1 MNAIINVQDFVQIK
15 NSQTVTTSEFIAQ
28 AFKKRHDHV
37 LRDIDNLLANI
48 DPAFAAQNFRET
60 EISTQN
66 NLGFTVKN
74 RAYELTKD
82 GFMLLVMGFTGKA
95 ALAIKI
101 AYIQAFN
108 QMAQMLSGSLKTK
121 TALPNGLTL
130 EQQDVVKAMHREILE
145 QTPPEMRKALAIKLW
160 ASIKQ
165 KFGCTYKAVS
175 PDCFNEVISLMGR
188 IAVENGI
195 ETLYGELLEKQPAP
209 QGVVLTERQMG
220 HFAAGAYMLDLATRR
235 LADLSEPLKMLGARD
250 KGVSAWTIR
259 DEAEIWIKNCRSAL
273 EAVLPQMGDNFYRG
287 SVQES
292 LRMMDALA
300 AR

>member
-28 AFKKRHDHV
+28 AFKKQHKNV
-37 LRDIDNLLANI
+37 MQSIDALLADL
-48 DPAFAAQNFRET
+48 DPTFAAQNFRET
-60 EISTQN
+60 ETLRDNPLTGGKTKS
-66 NLGFTVKN
+66 

-108 QMAQMLSGSLKTK
+108 KMAEMLSGSLKTK
-121 TALPNGLTL
+121 TALPNGLSL
-130 EQQDVVKAMHREILE
+130 EQPDVVKAMHREILE

-188 IAVENGI
+188 IAVENGV
-195 ETLYGELLEKQPAP
+195 ETLHGEVLDKQPEK
-209 QGVVLTERQMG
+209 TEITFSQSELRE
-220 HFAAGAYMLDLATRR
+220 LATV
-235 LADLSEPLKMLGARD
+235 AYYC
-250 KGVSAWTIR
+250 AWS
-259 DEAEIWIKNCRSAL
+259 NNL
-273 EAVLPQMGDNFYRG
+273 
-287 SVQES
+287 
-292 LRMMDALA
+292 LRELA
-300 AR
+300 APLSDLGYAKASTLRTLPNESHFFLRNVHKALMREMPKIASGFERADMQHSLSRCELFI

>member
-37 LRDIDNLLANI
+37 LRNIDELLADL

-60 EISTQN
+60 ETLRDNPLTGGKTKS
-66 NLGFTVKN
+66 

-108 QMAQMLSGSLKTK
+108 KMAEMLSGSLKTK

-188 IAVENGI
+188 IAVENGV
-195 ETLYGELLEKQPAP
+195 ETLHGEVLDKQPENAEYPTFKEYELHDMATVTYYCARAMQMLRDVAAP
-209 QGVVLTERQMG
+209 L
-220 HFAAGAYMLDLATRR
+220 
-235 LADLSEPLKMLGARD
+235 
-250 KGVSAWTIR
+250 
-259 DEAEIWIKNCRSAL
+259 SAL
-273 EAVLPQMGDNFYRG
+273 GYEHASTMRTLPT
-287 SVQES
+287 ES
-292 LRMMDALA
+292 RNLLRRTHKALLREMPKVA
-300 AR
+300 SGFERADMQHSLNRCEMFI

>member
-1 MNAIINVQDFVQIK
+1 MNAIINVQDFVQVK
-15 NSQTVTTSEFIAQ
+15 NSQTITTSELIAQ
-28 AFKKRHDHV
+28 AFNKRHDNV
-37 LRDIDNLLANI
+37 LQSIDNLLADI

-60 EISTQN
+60 ETSTQN

-108 QMAQMLSGSLKTK
+108 KMAEMLSGSLKTK

-130 EQQDVVKAMHREILE
+130 EQQDVIKAMHREILE
-145 QTPPEMRKALAIKLW
+145 QTPPELRKALAIKLW

-188 IAVENGI
+188 IAVENGV
-195 ETLYGELLEKQPAP
+195 ETLHGEVLDKQPEK
-209 QGVVLTERQMG
+209 TEITFSQSELRE
-220 HFAAGAYMLDLATRR
+220 LATVAYYCAWSNNLLRDV
-235 LADLSEPLKMLGARD
+235 AAPL
-250 KGVSAWTIR
+250 
-259 DEAEIWIKNCRSAL
+259 SAL
-273 EAVLPQMGDNFYRG
+273 GYEHASTMRTLPT
-287 SVQES
+287 ES
-292 LRMMDALA
+292 RNLLRRTHKALLREMPKVA
-300 AR
+300 SGFERADMQHSLSRCEMFI